1 MELVLSMY
9 VTLVPAIFAG
19 VLNMIWCKLP
29 ILSSL
34 NKPIDNGVCL
44 SDGRRLFGDNKTW
57 KGIVGYLLLNTLC
70 MVLWGLLCSSNLALS
85 SRNFFYLTNSNT
97 IGFNQLI
104 GVFLGLGYSLFELP
118 NSFMKRRLG
127 VEPGKTKNGFWKVFF
142 VILDQAD
149 SIFGCVLVVA
159 ILYPMSIGFYLLYVA
174 LGALTHI
181 VFNMLLYFAHLR
193 KNMF

>member
-97 IGFNQLI
+97 IGFNLLI

>member
-34 NKPIDNGVCL
+34 NKPIDNGACL

-97 IGFNQLI
+97 IGFNLLI